1 MIGMALEL
9 KKKIEELIQAHR
21 ENTDNM
27 NATMKATIE
36 KFYSPGGLN
45 TYKKDFISEQVQKE
59 FADARKEAELVDS
72 LLNKKLKAVI
82 EAAKKEMLPEYFKKA
97 ERSPDF
103 AAKVSN
109 ALQFLT
115 LEDDDLTDEVAYL
128 ILKDFLDDY
137 DQMLLF
143 KRVIAKK
150 KALVDAFG
158 NTTFPRTFGKLNQME
173 AVLNLFNEIE
183 TMANNLFLH
192 PRSEGQM
199 YIFNKQMY
207 STLVDGN
214 QEMQDEKYILE
225 YAEKLDRIWNKN
237 NGEGDENTLEKKLQ
251 LELQLEN

>member
-1 MIGMALEL
+1 MALEL

-36 KFYSPGGLN
+36 QFYSPGGLN

-82 EAAKKEMLPEYFKKA
+82 EAAKKEMLPEYFNKA
-97 ERSPDF
+97 ERSSDF
-103 AAKVSN
+103 ASKVSN
-109 ALQFLT
+109 ALQFLM
-115 LEDDDLTDEVAYL
+115 LEDDLTDEVAYL
-128 ILKDFLDDY
+128 ILKDFIDDY

-150 KALVDAFG
+150 KALVDASG

-173 AVLNLFNEIE
+173 AVMNLFNEVE
-183 TMANNLFLH
+183 TMANNLFMH
-192 PRSEGQM
+192 PRYEGET
-199 YIFNKQMY
+199 YIFNNQMFA
-207 STLVDGN
+207 TLTDGY
-214 QEMQDEKYILE
+214 QEMYDEKYILDF
-225 YAEKLDRIWNKN
+225 AETLDRISNKL
-237 NGEGDENTLEKKLQ
+237 NGEGDENTLEKHP
-251 LELQLEN
+251 QLEN

>member
-1 MIGMALEL
+1 MAIEL

-21 ENTDNM
+21 ENNDNM
-27 NATMKATIE
+27 NATMRATIE
-36 KFYSPGGLN
+36 QFYSPGGLN

-59 FADARKEAELVDS
+59 FADARKEAEQVDS
-72 LLNKKLKAVI
+72 LLNRKLKEVI
-82 EAAKKEMLPEYFKKA
+82 EAAKKAMIPEYFKKA

-109 ALQFLT
+109 ALQFLM
-115 LEDDDLTDEVAYL
+115 LEDDLTDEVAYL
-128 ILKDFLDDY
+128 ILKDFIDDY

-150 KALVDAFG
+150 KALVDASG
-158 NTTFPRTFGKLNQME
+158 NSTFPRTFGKLNQME
-173 AVLNLFNEIE
+173 VVLNLFNEIE

-192 PRSEGQM
+192 PRSEGET
-199 YIFNKQMY
+199 YIFNNRMF
-207 STLVDGN
+207 STLVDGY
-214 QEMQDEKYILE
+214 QEGYDEKYILE
-225 YAEKLDRIWNKN
+225 YAETLDRISNKI

>member
-1 MIGMALEL
+1 MALEL

-36 KFYSPGGLN
+36 QFYSPGGLN

-82 EAAKKEMLPEYFKKA
+82 EAAKKEMLPEYFNKA
-97 ERSPDF
+97 ERSSDF
-103 AAKVSN
+103 ALKVSN

-115 LEDDDLTDEVAYL
+115 LEDDNLTDEVAYL

-143 KRVIAKK
+143 RRAIAKK
-150 KALVDAFG
+150 KALVDASG

-192 PRSEGQM
+192 PRSEGET
-199 YIFNKQMY
+199 YIFNNRMF
-207 STLVDGN
+207 STLVDGY
-214 QEMQDEKYILE
+214 QEGYDEKYILE
-225 YAEKLDRIWNKN
+225 YAETLDRISNKV
-237 NGEGDENTLEKKLQ
+237 NGVGDENTPEKYP
-251 LELQLEN
+251 QLEN

>member
-1 MIGMALEL
+1 MALEL

-137 DQMLLF
+137 DYDQMLLF

-150 KALVDAFG
+150 KALVDASG

-192 PRSEGQM
+192 PRSEGET
-199 YIFNKQMY
+199 YIFNNRMF
-207 STLVDGN
+207 STLVDGY
-214 QEMQDEKYILE
+214 QEGYDEKYILE
-225 YAEKLDRIWNKN
+225 YAETLDRISNKI
-237 NGEGDENTLEKKLQ
+237 NGEGDENTLEKKPQ